1 MNAMKNNF
9 LKALA
14 DTIRLDCVQSLAK
27 NSEARPSAAWHTLVR
42 ALLGVAYL
50 LVALLC
56 RFLFQDT
63 LTCVL
68 LGTVVLLLLHLLL
81 TGGQEKALPGMVQ
94 TILRSGQN
102 APAPSAGSDLLAR
115 FLLPVLLFLLLLNHG
130 EIWLPAILALA
141 AAFGAELAQEKGEN
155 DKTTLRQIRCWLL
168 GAAAA
173 IILPIL
179 PALGCADAV
188 RAVLL
193 RGILL
198 LVIPMLLLPWVRRF
212 LPAKAPFLVGN
223 FLGMTL
229 LLALAFLTS
238 AL

>member
-1 MNAMKNNF
+1 MNAMKKNF

-14 DTIRLDCVQSLAK
+14 DTIRLNCVQDLAK
-27 NSEARPSAAWHTLVR
+27 NSEAHPSAAWHTLVR
-42 ALLGVAYL
+42 ALLGVTYL
-50 LVALLC
+50 LVVLLC

-63 LTCVL
+63 LTCAL

-81 TGGQEKALPGMVQ
+81 TGGQEKTLPGTIQ
-94 TILRSGQN
+94 KILRSRQN
-102 APAPSAGSDLLAR
+102 APAPSAGSDLLAQL
-115 FLLPVLLFLLLLNHG
+115 LLPVLLFLVLLNHG
-130 EIWLPAILALA
+130 EIWLPAILALS
-141 AAFGAELAQEKGEN
+141 AAFGAELSQEKSEN
-155 DKTTLRQIRCWLL
+155 GKYALRQIRCWLL
-168 GAAAA
+168 DAVAA
-173 IILPIL
+173 ILLPVL

-198 LVIPMLLLPWVRRF
+198 LVIPMLLLPWSRNF
-212 LPAKAPFLVGN
+212 LPAKVPFPVGN

-229 LLALAFLTS
+229 MLALAFLAS